1 MKYIITA
8 LIIVSAVA
16 LMLSA
21 KHYQE
26 YLQTEL
32 QRQIEISDS
41 LQTIVDTCDGRV
53 NDMRLQRDHAI
64 ETNRWHETRWNEMMR
79 VRP

>member
-8 LIIVSAVA
+8 LLVA
-16 LMLSA
+16 LLA
-21 KHYQE
+21 FVLLLDRDWQHDRCA
-26 YLQTEL
+26 EL
-32 QRQIEISDS
+32 QRHIEIPDS
-41 LQTIVDTCDGRV
+41 LQALVDVCDGRV

-64 ETNRWHETRWNEMMR
+64 EINNRHETRWNEMIR

>member
-26 YLQTEL
+26 YLQTNL
-32 QRQIEISDS
+32 RTHIEMTDS
-41 LQTIVDTCDGRV
+41 LQTLVDVCDGRV

-64 ETNRWHETRWNEMMR
+64 EINNRHETRWNEMIR